1 MMKKTL
7 RDSSRVAR
15 TGCFTKDS
23 SPRKK
28 KTLTTFLLWMRFVVT
43 KSSPRLHRRALTHVP
58 FDVPPTQC
66 CVSHESTFGHVTFG
80 IWRVCHTETWS
91 RSYRYSYVFF
101 YNHEWYMCVSPCI
114 SIFADSPVA
123 KCTHTSFFWPFTLE
137 GLQCIQI
144 TGTINT
150 SWTMDNMDWSPG
162 WKDHWTLPRC
172 KAAKNIAVLF
182 FAVV

>member
-137 GLQCIQI
+137 GLHAYRSLGQSIPRGQWTTWTGHQAEKI
-144 TGTINT
+144 TELYPVARQLKI
-150 SWTMDNMDWSPG
+150 
-162 WKDHWTLPRC
+162 
-172 KAAKNIAVLF
+172 
-182 FAVV
+182 